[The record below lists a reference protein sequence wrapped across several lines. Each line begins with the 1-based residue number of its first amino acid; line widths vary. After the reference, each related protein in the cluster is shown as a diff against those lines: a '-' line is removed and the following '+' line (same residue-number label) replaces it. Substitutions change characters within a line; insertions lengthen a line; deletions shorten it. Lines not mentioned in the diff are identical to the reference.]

1 MPHSVSRGDNGDK
14 IKTMKKRLF
23 ILFLLTV
30 LILTACSGLPGKT
43 EPTATE
49 MPATE
54 TPEPTPT
61 MTPPP
66 SSAVVNGLYIWN
78 DDVDLKKQQLREA
91 YETLGEEVPA
101 DDALREEALN
111 ELIDETL
118 FLAAA
123 DERGLRPSDEELDSR
138 VRELSEEMGGDDKL
152 REWRD
157 KNHYTEESFRR
168 ALERELAVSKMRSV
182 IFDEKLANVE
192 QIHVYRIQSDDRSD
206 LTDVV
211 SRLDMGLSFIDLAEE
226 FDSVT
231 GGDMS
236 WFPRGVLLDQD
247 LEDRLFGMNA
257 GEHTDIMEIN
267 RSYNLFYVAEKQ
279 TGREMDMQV
288 KQIAQRQ
295 ALAEWLEEYRASAS
309 VEIL

>member
-1 MPHSVSRGDNGDK
+1 
-14 IKTMKKRLF
+14 MKKRLF
-23 ILFLLTV
+23 ILMLLTV
-30 LILTACSGLPGKT
+30 LILTACSALPGKT

-49 MPATE
+49 MPPTE

-91 YETLGEEVPA
+91 YEAIGEDVPA

-138 VRELSEEMGGDDKL
+138 IRALSEEMGGDDKL

-168 ALERELAVSKMRSV
+168 ALERELAASKMRSV

-206 LTDVV
+206 LTEVI
-211 SRLDMGLSFIDLAEE
+211 SRLDMGLSFIDLAKE

-236 WFPRGVLLDQD
+236 WFPRGVLLDQG

-267 RSYNLFYVAEKQ
+267 RSYNLFYIAEKQ

-288 KQIAQRQ
+288 KQIARRQ
-295 ALAEWLEEYRASAS
+295 ALAEWLEEYRGSAS

>member
-1 MPHSVSRGDNGDK
+1 
-14 IKTMKKRLF
+14 MKKRLF
-23 ILFLLTV
+23 ILMLLTV
-30 LILTACSGLPGKT
+30 LILTACSALPGKT

-49 MPATE
+49 MPPTE

-91 YETLGEEVPA
+91 YETIGEDVPA

-138 VRELSEEMGGDDKL
+138 IRTLSEEMGGDDKL

-168 ALERELAVSKMRSV
+168 ALERELAASKMRSV

-206 LTDVV
+206 LTEVI
-211 SRLDMGLSFIDLAEE
+211 SRLDMGLSFIDLAKE

-236 WFPRGVLLDQD
+236 WFPRGVLLDQG

-267 RSYNLFYVAEKQ
+267 RSYNLFYIAEKQ

-288 KQIAQRQ
+288 KQIARRQ
-295 ALAEWLEEYRASAS
+295 ALAEWLEEYRGSAS

>member
-1 MPHSVSRGDNGDK
+1 
-14 IKTMKKRLF
+14 MKKRLF
-23 ILFLLTV
+23 ILMLLTV
-30 LILTACSGLPGKT
+30 LILTACSALPGKT

-49 MPATE
+49 MPPTE

-91 YETLGEEVPA
+91 YETIGEDVPA

-138 VRELSEEMGGDDKL
+138 IRALSEEMGGDDKL

-168 ALERELAVSKMRSV
+168 ALERELAASKMRSV

-206 LTDVV
+206 LTEVI
-211 SRLDMGLSFIDLAEE
+211 SRLDMGLSFIDLAKE

-236 WFPRGVLLDQD
+236 WFPRGVLLDQG

-288 KQIAQRQ
+288 KQIARRQ
-295 ALAEWLEEYRASAS
+295 ALAEWLEEYRGSAS

>member
-1 MPHSVSRGDNGDK
+1 
-14 IKTMKKRLF
+14 MKKRLF
-23 ILFLLTV
+23 ILMLLTV
-30 LILTACSGLPGKT
+30 LILTACSALPGKT

-49 MPATE
+49 MPPTE

-91 YETLGEEVPA
+91 YEAIGEDVPA

-138 VRELSEEMGGDDKL
+138 IRTLSEEMGGDDKL

-168 ALERELAVSKMRSV
+168 ALERELAASKMRSV

-206 LTDVV
+206 LTEVI
-211 SRLDMGLSFIDLAEE
+211 SRLDMGLSFIDLAKE

-236 WFPRGVLLDQD
+236 WFPRGVLLDQG

-267 RSYNLFYVAEKQ
+267 RSYNLFYIAEKQ

-288 KQIAQRQ
+288 KQIARRQ
-295 ALAEWLEEYRASAS
+295 ALAEWLEEYRGSAS

>member
-1 MPHSVSRGDNGDK
+1 
-14 IKTMKKRLF
+14 MKKRLF
-23 ILFLLTV
+23 ILMLLTV
-30 LILTACSGLPGKT
+30 LILTACSALPGKT

-49 MPATE
+49 MPPTE

-78 DDVDLKKQQLREA
+78 DDVDLKKQLLREA
-91 YETLGEEVPA
+91 YEAIGEDVPA

-138 VRELSEEMGGDDKL
+138 IRALSEEMGGDDKL

-168 ALERELAVSKMRSV
+168 ALERELAASKMRSV

-206 LTDVV
+206 LTEVI
-211 SRLDMGLSFIDLAEE
+211 SRLDMGLSFIDLAKE

-236 WFPRGVLLDQD
+236 WFPRGVLLDQG

-267 RSYNLFYVAEKQ
+267 RSYNLFYIAEKQ

-288 KQIAQRQ
+288 KQIARRQ
-295 ALAEWLEEYRASAS
+295 ALAEWLEEYRGSAS

>member
-1 MPHSVSRGDNGDK
+1 
-14 IKTMKKRLF
+14 MKKRLF
-23 ILFLLTV
+23 ILMLLTV

-49 MPATE
+49 MPPTE

-168 ALERELAVSKMRSV
+168 ALERELAASKMRSV

-206 LTDVV
+206 LTEVL

-226 FDSVT
+226 YDSVT

-295 ALAEWLEEYRASAS
+295 ALAEWLEEYRAGAS
-309 VEIL
+309 IEIL

>member
-1 MPHSVSRGDNGDK
+1 
-14 IKTMKKRLF
+14 MKKRLF
-23 ILFLLTV
+23 ILMLLTV
-30 LILTACSGLPGKT
+30 LILTACSALPGKT

-49 MPATE
+49 MPPTE

-91 YETLGEEVPA
+91 YETIGEDVPA

-138 VRELSEEMGGDDKL
+138 IRALSEEMGGDDKL

-168 ALERELAVSKMRSV
+168 ALERELAASKMRSV

-206 LTDVV
+206 LTEVI
-211 SRLDMGLSFIDLAEE
+211 SRLDMGLSFIDLAKE

-236 WFPRGVLLDQD
+236 WFPRGVLLDQG

-267 RSYNLFYVAEKQ
+267 RSYNLFYIAEKQ

-288 KQIAQRQ
+288 KQIARRQ
-295 ALAEWLEEYRASAS
+295 ALAEWLEEYRGSAS